1 MTSKCVLDMTIRRK
15 YQAVTFA
22 AKTVL
27 KIHDTISAD
36 PHIVSKADDDCIK
49 PLLNPTVT
57 LRCLTSLK
65 FLERQTKQR
74 SPIIFGHLP
83 EDKQGTSLLHGPV
96 QFVFDEGSLLHRVP
110 WKGGSSCSKL
120 THMFAEYCARKHGK
134 AAIVFHQ

>member
-1 MTSKCVLDMTIRRK
+1 MRVRHDNPKKISSSNFCCKNCLE
-15 YQAVTFA
+15 
-22 AKTVL
+22 
-27 KIHDTISAD
+27 IHDTIPAD
-36 PHIVSKADDDCIK
+36 PHIVSKAADDCVK
-49 PLLNPTVT
+49 PLLNLTVT

-65 FLERQTKQR
+65 FLERQTKQH

-83 EDKQGTSLLHGPV
+83 EDQQGTSLLHGSV

-134 AAIVFHQ
+134 AAIVIQQ